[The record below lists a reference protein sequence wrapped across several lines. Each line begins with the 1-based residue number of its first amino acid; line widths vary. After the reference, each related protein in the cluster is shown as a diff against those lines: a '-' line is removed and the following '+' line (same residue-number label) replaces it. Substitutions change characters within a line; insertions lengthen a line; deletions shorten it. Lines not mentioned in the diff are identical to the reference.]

1 MVLADG
7 AQTRKSQLSPT
18 RFAPSIFG
26 VTLPG
31 VPLVDMALLRV
42 LVLTYV
48 EKDSRPFRMHRQN
61 KPELILAS
69 SSPRRQELLREI
81 GIPFQ
86 VHAAN
91 INEDQNAGEAPM
103 EYALRLAREKAEA
116 VAARYPQSYVLGADT
131 IVVLKGEVLGKPID
145 HADAAR
151 MLRLLSGRAHEVT
164 TAVSLIPPNTAL
176 PSTSQSKASPNTISP
191 SASLIAP
198 NLVVPFSVAQG
209 TLAETRASTTKVHFR
224 EIAEAEIQ
232 QYVAGGEPMDK
243 AGAYAIQGGASR
255 WTDRIEGEFS
265 NVVGLPLSLV
275 TEMLKTTG
283 LMKS

>member
-1 MVLADG
+1 L
-7 AQTRKSQLSPT
+7 LSV
-18 RFAPSIFG
+18 R
-26 VTLPG
+26 
-31 VPLVDMALLRV
+31 LV
-42 LVLTYV
+42 TYV
-48 EKDSRPFRMHRQN
+48 EKDPINLRMHQQK

-91 INEDQNAGEAPM
+91 INEDQMHGEAPIA
-103 EYALRLAREKAEA
+103 YALRLAREKAQV
-116 VAARYPQSYVLGADT
+116 VAAQYPQSYVLGADT
-131 IVVLKGEVLGKPID
+131 IVVLNGEVLGKPKD

-151 MLRLLSGRAHEVT
+151 MLRLLSGRGHDVT
-164 TAVSLIPPNTAL
+164 TAVSLV
-176 PSTSQSKASPNTISP
+176 
-191 SASLIAP
+191 AP
-198 NLVVPFSVAQG
+198 FTVAPG
-209 TLAETRASTTKVHFR
+209 TLAETRACTTTVYFR

-275 TEMLKTTG
+275 TEMLRIIG

>member
-1 MVLADG
+1 ME
-7 AQTRKSQLSPT
+7 KS
-18 RFAPSIFG
+18 
-26 VTLPG
+26 
-31 VPLVDMALLRV
+31 
-42 LVLTYV
+42 
-48 EKDSRPFRMHRQN
+48 
-61 KPELILAS
+61 LILAS

-91 INEDQNAGEAPM
+91 INEDQSAGEAPM

-131 IVVLKGEVLGKPID
+131 IVVLKGEVLGKPIN

-151 MLRLLSGRAHEVT
+151 MLRLLSGRTHEVT
-164 TAVSLIPPNTAL
+164 TAVSLI
-176 PSTSQSKASPNTISP
+176 
-191 SASLIAP
+191 AP
-198 NLVVPFSVAQG
+198 NLVVPNLVVPG
-209 TLAETRASTTKVHFR
+209 TLAETRASTTKVYFR

-255 WTDRIEGEFS
+255 WTDRIEGEFT

-275 TEMLKTTG
+275 TEMLRTTG
-283 LMKS
+283 LIKS

>member
-1 MVLADG
+1 
-7 AQTRKSQLSPT
+7 
-18 RFAPSIFG
+18 
-26 VTLPG
+26 
-31 VPLVDMALLRV
+31 
-42 LVLTYV
+42 
-48 EKDSRPFRMHRQN
+48 MHQPK

-91 INEDQNAGEAPM
+91 INEDQIAGEAPIA
-103 EYALRLAREKAEA
+103 YALRLAQEKAEA
-116 VAARYPQSYVLGADT
+116 VAEQYPQNYVLGADT
-131 IVVLKGEVLGKPID
+131 IVVIDGEVLGKPQD
-145 HADAAR
+145 RADAAR
-151 MLRLLSGRAHEVT
+151 MLRLLSGRGHEVT
-164 TAVSLIPPNTAL
+164 TAVSLI
-176 PSTSQSKASPNTISP
+176 
-191 SASLIAP
+191 AP
-198 NLVVPFSVAQG
+198 G
-209 TLAETRASTTKVHFR
+209 TLAETRASTTKVYFR

-275 TEMLKTTG
+275 TEMLKITG

>member
-1 MVLADG
+1 
-7 AQTRKSQLSPT
+7 
-18 RFAPSIFG
+18 
-26 VTLPG
+26 
-31 VPLVDMALLRV
+31 
-42 LVLTYV
+42 
-48 EKDSRPFRMHRQN
+48 MHRQN

-91 INEDQNAGEAPM
+91 INEDQKPEEAPIA
-103 EYALRLAREKAEA
+103 YALRLAREKAEA
-116 VAARYPQSYVLGADT
+116 VAARYPESYVLGADT

-145 HADAAR
+145 HADAVR
-151 MLRLLSGRAHEVT
+151 MLRLLSGQTHEVT
-164 TAVSLIPPNTAL
+164 TAVSLIAPNFAAPNT
-176 PSTSQSKASPNTISP
+176 PSLSKAAPKTLTSETV
-191 SASLIAP
+191 AP
-198 NLVVPFSVAQG
+198 NLVAQG
-209 TLAETRASTTKVHFR
+209 TLAETRASTTKVYFR

-275 TEMLKTTG
+275 TEMLKITG

>member
-1 MVLADG
+1 L
-7 AQTRKSQLSPT
+7 
-18 RFAPSIFG
+18 
-26 VTLPG
+26 VT
-31 VPLVDMALLRV
+31 ALLSVR
-42 LVLTYV
+42 LVTYV
-48 EKDSRPFRMHRQN
+48 EKDLLSLRMHRQN

-91 INEDQNAGEAPM
+91 INEDQKPEEAPIA
-103 EYALRLAREKAEA
+103 YALRLAREKAEA
-116 VAARYPQSYVLGADT
+116 VAAGYPQSYVLGADT
-131 IVVLKGEVLGKPID
+131 IVVLQGEVLGKPID
-145 HADAAR
+145 HADAVR
-151 MLRLLSGRAHEVT
+151 MLRLLSGHAHEVT
-164 TAVSLIPPNTAL
+164 TAVSLIAPSAL
-176 PSTSQSKASPNTISP
+176 APSTPAAS
-191 SASLIAP
+191 AVAP
-198 NLVVPFSVAQG
+198 G
-209 TLAETRASTTKVHFR
+209 TLAETRASTTKVYFR

-255 WTDRIEGEFS
+255 WTDRIEGEYS

-275 TEMLKTTG
+275 TEMLRING